1 MTQAK
6 NTKIEHK
13 NNDVFKNQIL
23 DTALSLF
30 ASQGYD
36 DTSMQ
41 GIADTLGISRGPL
54 YYYYKNKIDLFD
66 EVVKRS
72 NQIMEDAVSDIFST
86 DDIFFYKVQV
96 ELSNL
101 FDSSHRE
108 GERIRD
114 IVRSNPEKF
123 PRSYDNLMS
132 TRKMIYYIKIQA
144 VKTAISKNELR
155 DDTDVA
161 LLIDML
167 FVFHRGILAER
178 GLWDD
183 DVSFE
188 HAIKI
193 VDEVIEM
200 LVIRY
205 SKKTP
210 R

>member
-1 MTQAK
+1 MNQTK
-6 NTKIEHK
+6 NGKLEHK
-13 NNDVFKNQIL
+13 NNDELKNQIL

-30 ASQGYD
+30 ASHGYD

-41 GIADTLGISRGPL
+41 GIANALGISRGPL
-54 YYYYKNKIDLFD
+54 YYYYKDKSDLFY

-72 NQIMEDAVSDIFST
+72 NQVMEDAVSDIFST
-86 DDIFFYKVQV
+86 DDIFLYKIQA
-96 ELSNL
+96 ELNNL
-101 FDSSHRE
+101 FDSNHRE
-108 GERIRD
+108 GEMLRD

-132 TRKMIYYIKIQA
+132 SRKMVYYIKIQA
-144 VKTAISKNELR
+144 AKAAISKGELSS
-155 DDTDVA
+155 DTDVH

-167 FVFHRGILAER
+167 FVFHRGIIAER
-178 GLWDD
+178 SLWDHD
-183 DVSFE
+183 ASYE

-205 SKKTP
+205 ARHSK
-210 R
+210 

>member
-54 YYYYKNKIDLFD
+54 YYYYKNKVDLFD

-123 PRSYDNLMS
+123 QRIYDNLMS

-144 VKTAISKNELR
+144 VKTAIS
-155 DDTDVA
+155 
-161 LLIDML
+161 
-167 FVFHRGILAER
+167 
-178 GLWDD
+178 
-183 DVSFE
+183 
-188 HAIKI
+188 
-193 VDEVIEM
+193 
-200 LVIRY
+200 
-205 SKKTP
+205 
-210 R
+210 